1 MIWCG
6 ICWPGCFKDDNEKIA
21 ADQVE
26 VVDEITIRMT
36 ITQGKYHQ
44 VKRMVAAAGNRVM
57 DLHRLSV
64 GSVQLGDLDEGQWR
78 YLEAD
83 ELASFGFGLE
93 NKTAACAL
101 QQLVQLLHGFVH
113 AADTLDMGVAKAAQA
128 GGGQFGAL
136 AGAAIQGERRFR
148 RRNGAGRLLFQLL
161 QRQ

>member
-1 MIWCG
+1 MTWSAIF
-6 ICWPGCFKDDNEKIA
+6 WPGCFSKIA

-83 ELASFGFGLE
+83 ELASFGFGPD
-93 NKTAACAL
+93 K
-101 QQLVQLLHGFVH
+101 
-113 AADTLDMGVAKAAQA
+113 
-128 GGGQFGAL
+128 
-136 AGAAIQGERRFR
+136 
-148 RRNGAGRLLFQLL
+148 
-161 QRQ
+161 